1 MRTTF
6 LVGRL
11 TPKSTEIVVT
21 EGSHSPAPIPGPWS
35 LRALV
40 RSSTR
45 RMVSEATGDT
55 VH

>member
-11 TPKSTEIVVT
+11 TPKSTEMVVVNRLH
-21 EGSHSPAPIPGPWS
+21 GRSPIPGPWTV
-35 LRALV
+35 RAVV
-40 RSSTR
+40 RPFDSPLPPVEPSP
-45 RMVSEATGDT
+45 T